1 MSLVENLLK
10 KMVLEKAIIDKKEK
24 LSNIVYKVRI
34 KSEGIKKQDFEP
46 GYFIRLG
53 IGIGND
59 ELSMKDKVRS
69 YSVWDIN
76 KTEGYLDLAISTE
89 SRGIGAQWVEHCKVG
104 ETVYFKWKKGHFLI
118 DNSADSYLMIGDLS
132 ALSHLYIINR
142 NLPKSKQVESLIY
155 SQDSNDFFEDI
166 NGKKPFK
173 FYQLEEN
180 DIDEIL
186 TIVKEL
192 VAKMKGNKMVY
203 IAGYSRIC
211 VPLNHYFRK
220 ELHWN
225 SKQIK
230 IKPFWNPEKK
240 GLE

>member
-24 LSNIVYKVRI
+24 ISNIVYKVRI
-34 KSEGIKKQDFEP
+34 KSEGIKKQDFQP

-89 SRGIGAQWVEHCKVG
+89 SHGIGSQWVENCKVG
-104 ETVYFKWKKGHFLI
+104 ETVYFKWKKGHFLL

-155 SQDSNDFFEDI
+155 SQDSNNFFEDI
-166 NGKKPFK
+166 NGKKLFK

-180 DIDEIL
+180 DIDKIF
-186 TIVKEL
+186 TIVEEL

-203 IAGYSRIC
+203 IAGDSRIC
-211 VPLNHYFRK
+211 VDLNHYFRK
-220 ELHWN
+220 ILHWN

>member
-89 SRGIGAQWVEHCKVG
+89 SHGIGSQWVENCKVG
-104 ETVYFKWKKGHFLI
+104 ETVYFKWKKGHFLL

-166 NGKKPFK
+166 NGKKLFK

-186 TIVKEL
+186 TLVEEL
-192 VAKMKGNKMVY
+192 VARMKGNKMVY
-203 IAGYSRIC
+203 IAGDSRIC
-211 VPLNHYFRK
+211 VALNHYFIK
-220 ELHWN
+220 ILHWN